1 MIQKFDEF
9 VKNLDLKE
17 SVKHRKEKNDKTED
31 GKNVSGLKEVI
42 EVIGLGKMKAKLDS
56 GNTAQCALIVK
67 DFEENDGKVKF
78 TFNGEEKEY
87 EVVDHKT
94 IMHHGEATK
103 RPVIK
108 LDIKFHNSIYSDE
121 LVNLKISDLKSDK
134 EYRCRM
140 LLSKQFMSR
149 ANIVVDPSKNYKLT
163 DRKELNKNKHKKD

>member
-9 VKNLDLKE
+9 VKSLYE
-17 SVKHRKEKNDKTED
+17 SSKHNKKNNKTDD
-31 GKNVSGLKEVI
+31 GKHISGLKEVI

-56 GNTAQCALIVK
+56 GNTAQCALIVQS
-67 DFEENDGKVKF
+67 FEENDGKVTF
-78 TFNGEEKEY
+78 DFNGEKKEY

-94 IMHHGEATK
+94 IMHHGEETT

-108 LDIKFHNSIYSDE
+108 LDIKFHNTIYSDE
-121 LVNLKISDLKSDK
+121 SVNLKISDLKGAK

-149 ANIVVDPSKNYKLT
+149 ANIIVDPSKNFELT
-163 DRKELNKNKHKKD
+163 DRKELRKNKHKKSED